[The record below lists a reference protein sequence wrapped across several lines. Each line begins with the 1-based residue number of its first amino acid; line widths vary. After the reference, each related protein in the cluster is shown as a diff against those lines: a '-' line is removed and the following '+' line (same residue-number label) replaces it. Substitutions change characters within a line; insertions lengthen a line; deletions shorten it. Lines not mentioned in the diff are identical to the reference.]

1 MTPTPPWLRQPH
13 GITTVDAFYTRP
25 GYASVHVI
33 ERGGKVALVDTGTN
47 ASAPHVLAALA
58 ALGIARSQV
67 EMVFVT
73 HVHLDHAGGAG
84 VLMAQLPHARAVAHP
99 RAAPH
104 LVDPSRLIAASRDV
118 YGSDR
123 FDQLYGTPLG
133 IEAERVVTTRDGERL
148 RLGESELLVLH
159 TPGHALHHHVL
170 YDRDSSS
177 VFTGD
182 TFGLSYRQLD
192 GEDGPIVLPT
202 TTPSQFDPGQLLAS
216 IDRIVALA
224 PQSAYLTHYGRVE
237 GVSRLGAQLKD
248 EIEQLVQIARKEAG
262 SSERERRI
270 AAALRDHWLDLLSE
284 RRCPLGAGE
293 ILDLLSGDIELNAA
307 GLAIWLDRAARAPG

>member
-13 GITTVDAFYTRP
+13 GITTVDAHYTRP

-33 ERGGKVALVDTGTN
+33 ERRGEVALVDTGTN
-47 ASAPHVLAALA
+47 ASVPHVLAALTS
-58 ALGIARSQV
+58 LGIARSQV
-67 EMVFVT
+67 KMLFIT

-84 VLMAQLPHARAVAHP
+84 ALMEQLPNARAVAHP

-104 LVDPSRLIAASRDV
+104 LIDPSRLIAASRDV

-123 FDQLYGTPLG
+123 FDHLYGALIG
-133 IEAERVVTTRDGERL
+133 IEAERVVTTADGETL

-170 YDRDSSS
+170 YDRDASS

-192 GEDGPIVLPT
+192 GADGPIVLPT
-202 TTPSQFDPGQLLAS
+202 TTPSQFDPNQLLAS

-224 PQSAYLTHYGRVE
+224 PESAYLTHYGRVD
-237 GVSRLGAQLKD
+237 GVVRLGAQLED
-248 EIEQLVQIARKEAG
+248 EIEKLVQIARSEAG
-262 SSERERRI
+262 SAERERRI
-270 AAALRDHWLDLLSE
+270 AAAVREHWLELLSE
-284 RRCPLGAGE
+284 HRCPLGPGE
-293 ILDLLSGDIELNAA
+293 ILDLLENDIELNAA
-307 GLAIWLDRAARAPG
+307 GLSIWLDRAARAPG